1 MSRGPQGTRWQA
13 LVFDFDYT
21 LADSSAGAV
30 ECANYALAKLGLHT
44 ADPKDIKRTIGL
56 SLPETLKQ
64 LAGEVPAET
73 VEKFERLFL
82 HRASEVIVETSV
94 MLDGV
99 EPVLRQLHADGWR
112 LGVASTKWRARI
124 EGILDKFG
132 MLDLFEVIVGG
143 DEVKVH
149 KPDPEALHEAAR
161 RLGIDPRKMLY
172 IGDSHIDAE
181 AARRAG
187 AGFVA
192 VLSGT
197 TPADVFAGYPALG
210 VVETLGPLPGLLNA
224 KD

>member
-1 MSRGPQGTRWQA
+1 MRWRA

-21 LADSSAGAV
+21 LVDSSAGAI
-30 ECANYALAKLGLHT
+30 ECANYALAGLGLPK
-44 ADPKDIKRTIGL
+44 ADPEVVRRTIGL
-56 SLPETLKQ
+56 SLPETLKR

-82 HRASEVIVETSV
+82 HRAGEVIIGTSV

-99 EPVLRQLHADGWR
+99 EPALRRLHADGWR
-112 LGVASTKWRARI
+112 LGIASTKWRARI

-161 RLGIDPRKMLY
+161 RLGIEPQKMLY

-181 AARRAG
+181 GARRAG

-210 VVETLGPLPGLLNA
+210 VVGTLGQLPGLLNA
-224 KD
+224 KG